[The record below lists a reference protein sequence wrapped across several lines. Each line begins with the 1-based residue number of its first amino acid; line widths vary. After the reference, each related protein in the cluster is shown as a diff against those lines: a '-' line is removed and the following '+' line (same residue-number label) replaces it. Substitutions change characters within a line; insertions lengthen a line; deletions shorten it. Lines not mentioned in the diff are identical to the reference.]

1 MYLFSLLIHVAMYI
15 LDNLLSWSYMTFI
28 LIFAWLFFLNLVIIY
43 FINLH
48 CYALYNSINFYTH
61 IRL

>member
-28 LIFAWLFFLNLVIIY
+28 LIFAWLFF
-43 FINLH
+43 
-48 CYALYNSINFYTH
+48 
-61 IRL
+61 